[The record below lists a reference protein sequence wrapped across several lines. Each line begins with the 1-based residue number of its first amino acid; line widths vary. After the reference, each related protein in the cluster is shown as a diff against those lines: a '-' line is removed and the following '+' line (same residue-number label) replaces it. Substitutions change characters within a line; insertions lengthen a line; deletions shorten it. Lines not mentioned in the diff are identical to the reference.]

1 MIDVW
6 QDPKYATKV
15 SLYLQV
21 ICSPNILFMLVM
33 IKQEFL
39 FGEVKLLLKVP
50 EKVKTAK
57 VIWKTVFWKKL
68 LKGKHVNY

>member
-1 MIDVW
+1 
-6 QDPKYATKV
+6 
-15 SLYLQV
+15 
-21 ICSPNILFMLVM
+21 MLVM